1 MTPARVAVTGRT
13 DGPRPTCGV
22 PRTRDAL
29 RSLHGPS
36 TGDAAWTQREWESL
50 FQAQPPE
57 PAGRLRP
64 STSSCGF
71 AQVRRPEPNSRTL
84 ETWFDK
90 HRDGPITFRDG
101 PVGVCRVSRAGRDEM
116 SVSDTRFSA
125 SRRA

>member
-1 MTPARVAVTGRT
+1 MTPPRVAVTGRT

-29 RSLHGPS
+29 RSLHGRS
-36 TGDAAWTQREWESL
+36 TGDAAWTQCEWESL

-84 ETWFDK
+84 AELVLAREDRR
-90 HRDGPITFRDG
+90 HAV
-101 PVGVCRVSRAGRDEM
+101 VGEDVEDRLGEKAGD
-116 SVSDTRFSA
+116 
-125 SRRA
+125 